1 MNCVPG
7 ADGGTPQYFLLEVR
21 GTARRDPVQSSAYS
35 PTLHAPQSDQGT
47 VGGEAPPIYQER
59 NPRPSFQIRGLDPGL
74 DYTFYVYAVNGQG
87 RSEPVLLENVRV
99 AEVMGEGRI
108 ERNGLFLEDLKK
120 ALPKSS
126 PENVIIVVALTGTGK
141 RKSKRCLRFNV
152 SCNFLVIFLQVS
164 PKQKKKEKEIRRI
177 FESVNGFF

>member
-21 GTARRDPVQSSAYS
+21 GAPRRDPVQATAYS

-59 NPRPSFQIRGLDPGL
+59 NPSPSFQIRGLDPGF

-99 AEVMGEGRI
+99 GEVMGEGRV
-108 ERNGLFLEDLKK
+108 ERNGLFLEDLKR
-120 ALPKSS
+120 ALPNSS
-126 PENVIIVVALTGTGK
+126 PENVIIVVALTGTG
-141 RKSKRCLRFNV
+141 RSNNHSRFLNILNISKNY
-152 SCNFLVIFLQVS
+152 ID
-164 PKQKKKEKEIRRI
+164 I
-177 FESVNGFF
+177 